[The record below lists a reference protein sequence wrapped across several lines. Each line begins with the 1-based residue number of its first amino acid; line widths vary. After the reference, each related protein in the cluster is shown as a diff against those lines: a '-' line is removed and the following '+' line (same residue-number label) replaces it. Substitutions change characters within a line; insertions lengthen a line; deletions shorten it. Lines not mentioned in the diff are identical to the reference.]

1 LSSVYLVCSKRDIA
15 MTGALRNLDEYLK
28 RLDFGDRFVR
38 RNPLYYGSIRRQ
50 IDSLQDCTLA
60 QRMLWT
66 QTRLGS
72 VLAAARR
79 TRYGQDFGG
88 ARQLTAWPLL
98 HKDRVR
104 ESPTDF
110 HCGTWFAARAST
122 GGTTGTPVEL
132 VRSPAAIVAEQVCL
146 DRMIRALDCDPRT
159 ARIAVLRA
167 DRVEQASADRPPFW
181 TYAVGGRRLIL
192 SSPHLSAATLPS
204 FISELRKFRPDV
216 LWVHPTM
223 LEVLCRLLARSGEVL
238 RIPGV
243 LASSEVLA
251 PEVWKLARELIGCTI
266 VDYYG
271 LAERVA
277 FAHAAG
283 PGEYF
288 FLPGYAAVELVPHA
302 TDGNE
307 GWYEIVGTSLWNTA
321 MPLVRYCTGDLIRTT
336 TRCTERELQEIAY
349 GIRPF
354 SGVIGRSQDVLLSPD
369 GRSVTPGVSHIAH
382 GVEHLLRLQIVQH
395 AADHI
400 VLRVLAGPQF
410 SHADAERLLRNAEKK
425 APPPA
430 RIDVEI
436 VDSLERTA
444 RGKTPLVIHSP
455 AVQDALRAAGLEVR
469 GR

>member
-1 LSSVYLVCSKRDIA
+1 
-15 MTGALRNLDEYLK
+15 MTGVLRNLDEYLK
-28 RLDFGDRFVR
+28 RLELGDRFVR

-50 IDSLQDCTLA
+50 IDSLQECTLA

-66 QTRLGS
+66 ETRLS
-72 VLAAARR
+72 STLAAARR
-79 TRYGQDFGG
+79 TRYGQGVGD
-88 ARQLTAWPLL
+88 ARQLKDWPLL
-98 HKDRVR
+98 QKDRVR
-104 ESPTDF
+104 ENPTAF
-110 HCGTWFAARAST
+110 HSRAWFSARAST

-167 DRVEQASADRPPFW
+167 DRVKEASDDRPPFW
-181 TYAVGGRRLIL
+181 SYVVGGRRLIL
-192 SSPHLSAATLPS
+192 SSAHLSAGTLPS
-204 FISELRKFRPDV
+204 FLSELRKFRPDV

-223 LEVLCRLLARSGEVL
+223 LEVLCRLLARSGEAL

-251 PEVWKLARELIGCTI
+251 TEVWKLARELIGCAI

-277 FAHAAG
+277 FAHASH
-283 PGEYF
+283 PDQYF
-288 FLPGYAAVELVPHA
+288 FLPGYAAIELLPH
-302 TDGNE
+302 TSEGDE

-321 MPLVRYCTGDLIRTT
+321 MPLVRYCTGDLIRTP
-336 TRCTERELQEIAY
+336 TRCSERELQEIAH
-349 GIRPF
+349 GIRSF
-354 SGVIGRSQDVLLSPD
+354 SGVIGRSQDVLLSPNGD
-369 GRSVTPGVSHIAH
+369 GVTPGVSHIAH
-382 GVEHLLRLQIVQH
+382 GVEHLLRLQILQR

-410 SHADAERLLRNAEKK
+410 SATDADRLMRNAQKK
-425 APPPA
+425 VAPPA
-430 RIDVEI
+430 RIDIEI

-455 AVQDALRAAGLEVR
+455 AVLQALRAAGLEVR
-469 GR
+469 RR

>member
-1 LSSVYLVCSKRDIA
+1 
-15 MTGALRNLDEYLK
+15 MTGALQNLDNYLK

-38 RNPLYYGSIRRQ
+38 RNPLYYGSIQRQ
-50 IDSLQDCTLA
+50 IDSLQNSTLA
-60 QRMLWT
+60 QRRLWT
-66 QTRLGS
+66 ETRLGTI
-72 VLAAARR
+72 LAAARR
-79 TRYGQDFGG
+79 TKYGQGVGD
-88 ARQLTAWPLL
+88 ARRLTDWPLL
-98 HKDRVR
+98 QKDRVR
-104 ESPTDF
+104 ESPAAF
-110 HCGTWFAARAST
+110 HSGAWFAARART

-146 DRMIRALDCDPRT
+146 DRMIRALGFDPRT

-167 DRVEQASADRPPFW
+167 DIVKQVSDDRPPFW
-181 TYAVGGRRLIL
+181 TYAAGVRRLVL
-192 SSPHLSAATLPS
+192 SSAHLSERTLPS
-204 FISELRKFRPDV
+204 FLSELRKFRPDV

-223 LEVLCRLLARSGEVL
+223 LEVLCRLLARSGEAL
-238 RIPGV
+238 RVPGV

-251 PEVWKLARELIGCTI
+251 PEVWKLARELIGCAI

-271 LAERVA
+271 QAERVA
-277 FAHAAG
+277 FAHAAS

-288 FLPGYAAVELVPHA
+288 FLPGYAAIELLPHA
-302 TDGNE
+302 SEGNE
-307 GWYEIVGTSLWNTA
+307 AWYEIVGTSLWNTA
-321 MPLVRYCTGDLIRTT
+321 MSLVRYCTGDLIRTPSH
-336 TRCTERELQEIAY
+336 CDERELEEIAY
-349 GIRPF
+349 GVRPF

-369 GRSVTPGVSHIAH
+369 GRSVTPGVSHLAH

-410 SHADAERLLRNAEKK
+410 SHADADRLKRNAQVK

-430 RIDVEI
+430 RIEIEI

-455 AVQDALRAAGLEVR
+455 AVQEALRAAGLEVR
-469 GR
+469 RR

>member
-1 LSSVYLVCSKRDIA
+1 MS
-15 MTGALRNLDEYLK
+15 GALQNLNEYLK

-38 RNPLYYGSIRRQ
+38 RNPLYYGAIRRQ

-60 QRMLWT
+60 QRMRWT
-66 QTRLGS
+66 EARLGPI
-72 VLAAARR
+72 LAAARR
-79 TRYGQDFGG
+79 TRYGQGVG
-88 ARQLTAWPLL
+88 NAGQLTDWPLL
-98 HKDRVR
+98 QKDRVR
-104 ESPTDF
+104 ESPAAF
-110 HCGTWFAARAST
+110 HSGAWFAARAST

-132 VRSPAAIVAEQVCL
+132 VRSLAAIVAEQVCL

-159 ARIAVLRA
+159 AHIAVLRA
-167 DRVEQASADRPPFW
+167 DAVKQAPDDRPPFW
-181 TYAVGGRRLIL
+181 IYAAGGRRLVL
-192 SSPHLSAATLPS
+192 SSAHLSECTLPS
-204 FISELRKFRPDV
+204 FLGELKKFRPDV

-238 RIPGV
+238 RVPGV

-251 PEVWKLARELIGCTI
+251 PQVWQLARELIGCAI

-277 FAHAAG
+277 FAHAASA
-283 PGEYF
+283 GEYF
-288 FLPGYAAVELVPHA
+288 FLPGYAAIELLPHA
-302 TDGNE
+302 SDGNE

-321 MPLVRYCTGDLIRTT
+321 MPLVRYSTGDLIRTT
-336 TRCTERELQEIAY
+336 TRCGERELQEIAY

-354 SGVIGRSQDVLLSPD
+354 SGVIGRSQDVLLSPN
-369 GRSVTPGVSHIAH
+369 GRAVTPGVSHIAH

-395 AADHI
+395 AADRI

-410 SHADAERLLRNAEKK
+410 SHADADRLMRNAQRK

-430 RIDVEI
+430 RIDIEI
-436 VDSLERTA
+436 VDGLERTA

-455 AVQDALRAAGLEVR
+455 AVQEALRAAGLEVR
-469 GR
+469 TR

>member
-1 LSSVYLVCSKRDIA
+1 
-15 MTGALRNLDEYLK
+15 MTGVLRNLDEYLK
-28 RLDFGDRFVR
+28 RLDVGDRFVR

-66 QTRLGS
+66 ETRMGS
-72 VLAAARR
+72 ILAAARR
-79 TRYGQDFGG
+79 TRYGQGVRD
-88 ARQLTAWPLL
+88 ARRLSDWPLL
-98 HKDRVR
+98 QKDRVR
-104 ESPTDF
+104 ESPTAF
-110 HCGTWFAARAST
+110 HSRAWFAARAST

-146 DRMIRALDCDPRT
+146 DRMIRALDCDPRA

-167 DRVEQASADRPPFW
+167 DRVKQASDDRPPYW
-181 TYAVGGRRLIL
+181 TYAVGGRRLVL
-192 SSPHLSAATLPS
+192 SSAHLSERTLPS
-204 FISELRKFRPDV
+204 FLGELRKFRPDV

-238 RIPGV
+238 RVAGV

-251 PEVWKLARELIGCTI
+251 PEVWKLARELTGCAI

-277 FAHAAG
+277 FAHASS

-288 FLPGYAAVELVPHA
+288 FLPGYAAIELLPHA
-302 TDGNE
+302 SQGEE
-307 GWYEIVGTSLWNTA
+307 GCYEIVGTSLWNTA

-336 TRCTERELQEIAY
+336 TRCSERELQEIAY

-354 SGVIGRSQDVLLSPD
+354 SGVIGRSQDVLLSPN
-369 GRSVTPGVSHIAH
+369 GQGVTPGVSHIAH

-410 SHADAERLLRNAEKK
+410 SDTDADRLMRNAQKK
-425 APPPA
+425 VPPPA
-430 RIDVEI
+430 RIDIEI

-455 AVQDALRAAGLEVR
+455 AVQEALRAAGLELR
-469 GR
+469 RR

>member
-1 LSSVYLVCSKRDIA
+1 
-15 MTGALRNLDEYLK
+15 MTGARQNLGESLK
-28 RLDFGDRFVR
+28 RLDFGDRFIR

-50 IDSLQDCTLA
+50 IDFLQNCTLA
-60 QRMLWT
+60 ERRLWT
-66 QTRLGS
+66 QTRLGPI
-72 VLAAARR
+72 LAAARR
-79 TRYGQDFGG
+79 TRYGQGVAD
-88 ARQLTAWPLL
+88 ARQLTDWPLL
-98 HKDRVR
+98 QKDRVR
-104 ESPTDF
+104 ESPAAF
-110 HCGTWFAARAST
+110 RSGAWFAARAST

-132 VRSPAAIVAEQVCL
+132 VRSPVAIVAEQVCF
-146 DRMIRALDCDPRT
+146 DRMVRALDLDPRT

-167 DRVEQASADRPPFW
+167 DAVKQASDDRPPFW
-181 TYAVGGRRLIL
+181 TYAVGGRRLVL
-192 SSPHLSAATLPS
+192 SSAHLSESTLPS
-204 FISELRKFRPDV
+204 FLSELSQFRPDV

-238 RIPGV
+238 RVPGV

-251 PEVWKLARELIGCTI
+251 PEVWKLARELLGCAI

-277 FAHAAG
+277 LAHASS

-288 FLPGYAAVELVPHA
+288 FLPGYAAVELLPHA
-302 TDGNE
+302 SDGDE

-321 MPLVRYCTGDLIRTT
+321 MPLVRYSTGDLIRTT
-336 TRCTERELQEIAY
+336 SRCDERELQEIAY

-354 SGVIGRSQDVLLSPD
+354 SGVIGRSQDVLLSPN
-369 GRSVTPGVSHIAH
+369 GRAVTPGVSQIAH

-395 AADHI
+395 AADRI
-400 VLRVLAGPQF
+400 VLRVLALPQF
-410 SHADAERLLRNAEKK
+410 SHADADRLMRNAQRK

-430 RIDVEI
+430 RIDIEI

-455 AVQDALRAAGLEVR
+455 AVQEALRAAGLEVR
-469 GR
+469 RR

>member
-1 LSSVYLVCSKRDIA
+1 
-15 MTGALRNLDEYLK
+15 MTAARPNLGEYLK

-50 IDSLQDCTLA
+50 IDSLQDCTLE
-60 QRMLWT
+60 QRVLWT
-66 QTRLGS
+66 QTRLGQ

-79 TRYGQDFGG
+79 TRYGQGVG
-88 ARQLTAWPLL
+88 AARQLSDWPLL
-98 HKDRVR
+98 QKDRVR
-104 ESPTDF
+104 ESPTAF
-110 HCGTWFAARAST
+110 HSGAWFAAHAST

-146 DRMIRALDCDPRT
+146 DRMIRALDCDPRS

-167 DRVEQASADRPPFW
+167 DAVKPASDDQPPFW
-181 TYAVGGRRLIL
+181 TYAVGGRRLVL
-192 SSPHLSAATLPS
+192 SSAHLSEHTLPS
-204 FISELRKFRPDV
+204 FLSELRKFRADV

-238 RIPGV
+238 RVPGV

-251 PEVWKLARELIGCTI
+251 PEVWKMARELVGCEI

-277 FAHAAG
+277 FAYASR
-283 PGEYF
+283 PGEYV
-288 FLPGYAAVELVPHA
+288 FLPGYAAIELLPHA
-302 TDGNE
+302 ADGNE

-321 MPLVRYCTGDLIRTT
+321 MPLVRYATGDLIRTT
-336 TRCTERELQEIAY
+336 SRCSERELQEIAY
-349 GIRPF
+349 GVRSF
-354 SGVIGRSQDVLLSPD
+354 SGVIGRSQDVLLSSN

-395 AADHI
+395 AADRI

-410 SHADAERLLRNAEKK
+410 SQADADRLLRNAQKK
-425 APPPA
+425 APPPV
-430 RIDVEI
+430 RIEIEI

-455 AVQDALRAAGLEVR
+455 AVQEALRAAGLEVR
-469 GR
+469 RR

>member
-1 LSSVYLVCSKRDIA
+1 MAGV
-15 MTGALRNLDEYLK
+15 LRNLDEYLK

-60 QRMLWT
+60 ERMRWT
-66 QTRLGS
+66 ETRLGTI
-72 VLAAARR
+72 LAAARR
-79 TRYGQDFGG
+79 TGYGRGVGDV
-88 ARQLTAWPLL
+88 RQLTDWPLL
-98 HKDRVR
+98 QKDRVR
-104 ESPTDF
+104 ESPTAF
-110 HCGTWFAARAST
+110 QSGAWFAAQART

-167 DRVEQASADRPPFW
+167 DAVKQASDDRPPFW
-181 TYAVGGRRLIL
+181 TYAVGGRRLVL
-192 SSPHLSAATLPS
+192 SSAHLSEGTLPS
-204 FISELRKFRPDV
+204 FLGELRKFRPDV

-223 LEVLCRLLARSGEVL
+223 LEVLCRLLTRSGEVL
-238 RIPGV
+238 RVPGV

-251 PEVWKLARELIGCTI
+251 PEVWKLARELLGCAI

-277 FAHAAG
+277 FAHASR
-283 PGEYF
+283 PDEYF
-288 FLPGYAAVELVPHA
+288 FLPGYAAIELLPHA
-302 TDGNE
+302 SEGNE

-321 MPLVRYCTGDLIRTT
+321 MPLVRYSTGDLIRTT
-336 TRCTERELQEIAY
+336 TRCGERELQEIAY
-349 GIRPF
+349 GVRPF
-354 SGVIGRSQDVLLSPD
+354 SGVIGRSQDVLLSPN
-369 GRSVTPGVSHIAH
+369 GRGVTPGVSHIAH

-410 SHADAERLLRNAEKK
+410 SRADADRLLRNAEKK
-425 APPPA
+425 APPPV
-430 RIDVEI
+430 RIDVEV

-455 AVQDALRAAGLEVR
+455 AVQEALRAAGLEVR
-469 GR
+469 RR

>member
-1 LSSVYLVCSKRDIA
+1 
-15 MTGALRNLDEYLK
+15 MPGALQNLGDYLK

-66 QTRLGS
+66 ETRLGPI
-72 VLAAARR
+72 LAAARR
-79 TRYGQDFGG
+79 TRYGQDVGN
-88 ARQLTAWPLL
+88 ARQLTDWPLL
-98 HKDRVR
+98 QKDRVR
-104 ESPTDF
+104 ESPAAF
-110 HCGTWFAARAST
+110 HSGAWFAARAST

-132 VRSPAAIVAEQVCL
+132 VRSPAAIVTEQVCL
-146 DRMIRALDCDPRT
+146 DRMIRALDLDPRT

-167 DRVEQASADRPPFW
+167 DPVKPVSDDRPPFW
-181 TYAVGGRRLIL
+181 IYAAGGRRLVL
-192 SSPHLSAATLPS
+192 SSAHLSESTLPS
-204 FISELRKFRPDV
+204 FLSELRQFRPDV

-238 RIPGV
+238 RVPGV
-243 LASSEVLA
+243 LASSEMLA
-251 PEVWKLARELIGCTI
+251 PQVWKLARELLGCAI

-277 FAHAAG
+277 FAHASS

-288 FLPGYAAVELVPHA
+288 FLPGYAAIELLPHA
-302 TDGNE
+302 SDGNE

-321 MPLVRYCTGDLIRTT
+321 MPLVRYSTGDLIRTAS
-336 TRCTERELQEIAY
+336 RCDERELAEIAH

-354 SGVIGRSQDVLLSPD
+354 SGVIGRSQDVLLSPN
-369 GRSVTPGVSHIAH
+369 GRAVTPGVSHIAH

-395 AADHI
+395 AADRI

-410 SHADAERLLRNAEKK
+410 SQADADRLMRNAQRK

-430 RIDVEI
+430 RIDIEI

-455 AVQDALRAAGLEVR
+455 EVQEALRAAGLEVR
-469 GR
+469 RR